1 MATTAQTQI
10 NRIRTL
16 LRDWPLVDVLT
27 AAITTAGQTTA
38 TVADATI
45 YGTNWV
51 VQIDQ
56 EAMIVGS
63 AVTSTVAWRQ
73 RGARGTTAATHLNG
87 AQVLLRPGFLDSEI
101 LDAFNTGI
109 DACYPYIYQEVVDTS
124 LTVTSTAYEYT
135 VPQVNAAYIPRIW
148 KIETQTPGDTAYR
161 KVEDW
166 RIVRGAT
173 PKIKFREIPYP
184 GATLRVTGYAPF
196 AHLAAGDSMSAQW
209 PGTADFLPGLY
220 AASQLLASGEAGR
233 VRQSSGAVDT
243 REQANRTGSSSAAG
257 RDLYQRF
264 KDQLLNGGHLPPIQG
279 HIVTTY

>member
-1 MATTAQTQI
+1 MPTSAQTQI
-10 NRIRTL
+10 NRVRQT
-16 LRDWPLVDVLT
+16 LRDWPTPDALT
-27 AAITTAGQTTA
+27 AAITTAGQTSM

-45 YGTNWV
+45 YSPNWV

-56 EAMIVGS
+56 EAMIVATASGTT
-63 AVTSTVAWRQ
+63 VTFRQ
-73 RGARGTTAATHLNG
+73 RGARGTTAATHLIG
-87 AQVLLRPGFLDSEI
+87 ATIFIRPGFLDVEI
-101 LDAFNTGI
+101 LDAFNAGI

-124 LTVTSTAYEYT
+124 LTVTTTAYEYT
-135 VPQVNAAYIPRIW
+135 VPQVNSAYIPRIW
-148 KIETQTPGDTAYR
+148 KIETQTPGDGSFR

-184 GATLRVTGYAPF
+184 GAVLRVTGYAPF
-196 AHLAAGDSMSAQW
+196 AHLTATDSMSAQW
-209 PGTADFLPGLY
+209 PGTADFLPGTF

-233 VRQSSGAVDT
+233 VRQSSGSVDT

-264 KDQLLNGGHLPPIQG
+264 KDQLLNGGHMVPLQG